1 MRLLVINGPN
11 LNMLGRRHAEHYGGE
26 TLESIEQAL
35 RQRAAELGCLLAF
48 FQSNHEGAIIDF
60 IQDMAPKA
68 DGILINPGA
77 LTHYGYSLHDAL
89 VDAGL
94 PSLSGFGVARQIAIR
109 CPGVGVVILSSSV
122 DDEQLFQAL
131 KSGAAAFANK
141 DISASNLV
149 QLLRKVGQGTYPI
162 NETLLSQP
170 GAANRILQLF
180 RNLAMMGKD
189 LERLITPLSPREGEI
204 LRHIAEGNSNKRIAY
219 ALGISEQT
227 IKNYIGSIM
236 RKLNANDRTHAVVL
250 AMRKGWLNIEKTL
263 DSRELEKE
271 LVSLK

>member
-1 MRLLVINGPN
+1 MGDNGHREIDREENGKLAVFIVDNQP
-11 LNMLGRRHAEHYGGE
+11 LYRQAIREVLPDDMEVVGE
-26 TLESIEQAL
+26 SELSHEIWSTIESLSPDIV
-35 RQRAAELGCLLAF
+35 
-48 FQSNHEGAIIDF
+48 
-60 IQDMAPKA
+60 
-68 DGILINPGA
+68 
-77 LTHYGYSLHDAL
+77 L

-109 CPGVGVVILSSSV
+109 CPGVGVVILSSKA
-122 DDEQLFQAL
+122 DDEQLFRAL
-131 KSGAAAFANK
+131 KSGAAAFVTK
-141 DISASNLV
+141 DISADNLV
-149 QLLRKVGQGTYPI
+149 RLLRKVGQGTYPI

-189 LERLITPLSPREGEI
+189 VERLITPLSPREGEI